1 MANVKMRA
9 EKKMRQFLMK
19 QIKARKELGAR
30 IAKGP
35 KTAEELQQLQLAPQ
49 VIMFKNL
56 FSGQVLYSQVPG
68 FHQEQIDGQ
77 FVRPNWENRKPS
89 RRNDLWRVMCVVNFA
104 NYDYAVAAYHGLVEL
119 RKLRDTKLAKE
130 AKAMRKKNVDGN
142 TWFLGQYRPAY
153 TQEAVADLAH
163 VIDEFQLENTTA
175 YWESLW
181 RKGEDEHWRHDLV
194 AHDSLPAYN
203 PKYQS
208 VMLDEMREM
217 ALAAFAQERQAA
229 LFKQQPVAA

>member
-130 AKAMRKKNVDGN
+130 AKAMS
-142 TWFLGQYRPAY
+142 
-153 TQEAVADLAH
+153 ADLAH

-229 LFKQQPVAA
+229 SFEQQPLAA